1 MAEAASPGSFFGAPL
16 VDAHIHVFRADMPVA
31 KSAWT
36 RLDYEFTAEQL
47 IAKLDEQGV
56 RHAVVSGLSIT
67 GTYNDYVI
75 ATVRAHERLRG
86 TAILDPR
93 IDLYTLEKMK
103 ADGIVGVR
111 LQLARMAELP
121 HFRSDDWRRLLARV
135 RELDWHVH
143 IALEGPRLPQ
153 VLDALL
159 ESGAK
164 VVIDH
169 FGHPDPAGPLACA
182 GYRAMVN
189 AVQTGRVWIKL
200 AAGFR
205 MAGTEA
211 YKDSASDLDSIA
223 DSIAADLVRR
233 VGTDRLLWGSD
244 APFVGYETRVDYD
257 RVLASYYRWM
267 PDPRARAEIDRTALN
282 LYFSS

>member
-1 MAEAASPGSFFGAPL
+1 MAEAAPSGPL
-16 VDAHIHVFRADMPVA
+16 VDAHVHVFRADMPVA
-31 KSAWT
+31 KDAWT

-47 IAKLDEQGV
+47 IEMLDEHGV

-75 ATVRAHERLRG
+75 ATVRAHRRLRG
-86 TAILDPR
+86 TVILDPR

-111 LQLARMAELP
+111 LQLARMADLP
-121 HFRSDDWRRLLARV
+121 DFCSDDWRRLLARV
-135 RELDWHVH
+135 RDLDWHVH
-143 IALEGPRLPQ
+143 VAIEGPRFPP
-153 VLDALL
+153 VLEALL

-164 VVIDH
+164 IVVDH
-169 FGHPDPAGPLACA
+169 FGHPDPADPLGCA
-182 GYRAMVN
+182 GYQAMTA

-211 YKDSASDLDSIA
+211 YKDLASDLDAVA
-223 DSIAADLVRR
+223 DLVAADLIAR

-244 APFVGYETRVDYD
+244 APFVGYERRVDYD
-257 RVLASYYRWM
+257 RVLESWYRWL
-267 PDPRARAEIDRTALN
+267 PDPRLRAEIDRTALD
-282 LYFSS
+282 LYFR

>member
-1 MAEAASPGSFFGAPL
+1 MAEAAPPAPL
-16 VDAHIHVFRADMPVA
+16 VDAHVHVFRADMPIA
-31 KSAWT
+31 KGAWT
-36 RLDYEFTAEQL
+36 RLDYEFTAQQL
-47 IAKLDEQGV
+47 IEMLDEHGV

-75 ATVRAHERLRG
+75 ATVRAQKRLRG

-93 IDLYTLEKMK
+93 TDLYTLGKMK

-111 LQLARMAELP
+111 LQLARMADLP
-121 HFRSDDWRRLLARV
+121 DFRSDGWRRLLARV
-135 RELDWHVH
+135 RDLDWHVH
-143 IALEGPRLPQ
+143 VAIEGPRFPP
-153 VLDALL
+153 VLDMLL

-164 VVIDH
+164 IVVDH
-169 FGHPDPAGPLACA
+169 FGHPDPADPLGCA
-182 GYRAMVN
+182 GYMAMIA

-211 YKDSASDLDSIA
+211 YKDPASDLDAIA
-223 DSIAADLVRR
+223 DLIAADLIAR

-244 APFVGYETRVDYD
+244 APFVGYERRVDYD
-257 RVLASYYRWM
+257 RVLQSWYRWL
-267 PDPRARAEIDRTALN
+267 PDPRLRAEVDRTALD